1 MQEIKKESNEFMNKV
16 AIISGA
22 ASGIGKSVAF
32 NLLEKG
38 AKLVLVDLDLERL
51 KNVYKDIDSKQVK
64 LIKTNI
70 CLDEDRQR
78 VLDEALELGTVNYL
92 INAAG
97 LVQVQDLFKVTES
110 DWDEIQN
117 VNVKA
122 NFFMCQLIGKY
133 WIQKDKKGV
142 IVNFSSSAAKM
153 ASSPELVAYSASKA
167 SVLAM
172 TKTFAHLLADTGSR
186 VNCVC
191 PGVIQTPM
199 QDAIQSRLEN
209 DVEKKVSWDARISRI
224 PLKREGSSEEVASV
238 IEFLLSN
245 KSSYMTGQSI
255 NITGG
260 MLME

>member
-1 MQEIKKESNEFMNKV
+1 MQEINEFMNKV

-38 AKLVLVDLDLERL
+38 SKLVLADLDLESL
-51 KNVYKDIDSKQVK
+51 KHVYKDFDSQQVK
-64 LIKTNI
+64 LVKTNI
-70 CLDEDRQR
+70 CLDEDRKH
-78 VLDEALELGTVNYL
+78 VLGKALEYGTVDYL

-97 LVQVQDLFKVTES
+97 IVQVMDLFKVTES
-110 DWDEIQN
+110 DWDEMQN

-122 NFFMCQLIGKY
+122 NFFMCQLISEY

-153 ASSPELVAYSASKA
+153 ANSPELVGYNASKA
-167 SVLAM
+167 SIIAM
-172 TKTFAHLLADTGSR
+172 TKTFAHLLANTGSR

-209 DVEKKVSWDARISRI
+209 DVEKKVSWDARLSRI
-224 PLKREGSSEEVASV
+224 PLKREGTSEEVASV